1 MKNLFLLTALISVTL
16 TLASAKE
23 PIEHESIQ
31 DAENFK
37 IEKAVKEKSAG
48 RAFAGNKAKK
58 EAPLEES
65 KMEESPSSDDSDIN
79 YWRYS
84 E

>member
-1 MKNLFLLTALISVTL
+1 MKNIFLLTLLIFVTL

-23 PIEHESIQ
+23 PIEHESI
-31 DAENFK
+31 DEAENFK

-58 EAPLEES
+58 EVQSDDTKSEEI
-65 KMEESPSSDDSDIN
+65 PSSEDPDIN
-79 YWRYS
+79 FWRYS